1 MYDLIAQN
9 GSFVKFVE
17 RWIVDPTRWGPAA
30 LTVLKFA
37 DGQNIKNSET
47 IMHHNRKAI
56 IAMLTSFRNDV
67 MLVGKQQ

>member
-1 MYDLIAQN
+1 MMLQVLCQTVYDLIAQN

-37 DGQNIKNSET
+37 DGQNIK
-47 IMHHNRKAI
+47 K
-56 IAMLTSFRNDV
+56 FRNHYAS
-67 MLVGKQQ
+67 